1 MCCWINRTRLF
12 CVSNDSWRH
21 NFGSRQPSF
30 FSGSHS
36 SRFTSLN
43 SNTRFQ
49 RLSPGH
55 SAALAC
61 QLEAAVPKPGNV
73 HRGADF
79 KDASFYDFIVS
90 GQLLGDSID
99 RSPEKSLG
107 EMVFLIVE
115 RTKSQVRLNTNLGI
129 ALLLA
134 PLAICARRGQPLKSE
149 SIHELLVN
157 SDQSDCNEIYR
168 AIQMAN
174 PGGLGTERIFDVNE
188 AAPNQILKAMELAR
202 ERDLIARQYVL
213 DFRDVFEFVTP
224 RIVNLQQEHQSLSRS
239 IVQTH
244 VELIAMFSDSLIARK
259 CGSEI
264 AGQAQQLA
272 QLAVDRLPHG
282 WEEFENAV
290 GEMDFW
296 MRSDG
301 NRRNPGATADLIAAG
316 LFVGL
321 WNEELGWP
329 WH

>member
-1 MCCWINRTRLF
+1 MNP
-12 CVSNDSWRH
+12 N
-21 NFGSRQPSF
+21 P
-30 FSGSHS
+30 
-36 SRFTSLN
+36 
-43 SNTRFQ
+43 RFQ

-90 GQLLGDSID
+90 GQLLGNAID
-99 RSPEKSLG
+99 QSPDTSLG

-115 RTKSQVRLNTNLGI
+115 RTKFQVRLNTNLGI

-134 PLAICARRGQPLKSE
+134 PLAICARRSQPLNTE
-149 SIHELLVN
+149 SIHELLAS
-157 SDQSDCNEIYR
+157 SDQSDCIAIYR
-168 AIQMAN
+168 AIQLAN
-174 PGGLGTERIFDVNE
+174 PGGLGTEKAFDVNE
-188 AAPNQILKAMELAR
+188 TPPSHILKAMDLAR
-202 ERDLIARQYVL
+202 DRDLIARQYVL
-213 DFRDVFEFVTP
+213 DFRDVFEFVAP
-224 RIVNLQQEHQSLSRS
+224 RIVALQQEHQSLSRS
-239 IVQTH
+239 IIQTH
-244 VELIAMFSDSLIARK
+244 VELIAIFSDSLITRK

-264 AGQAQQLA
+264 AGRAQQLA
-272 QLAVDRLPHG
+272 QLAMDSLPYG